1 MEVHYYAPW
10 QFWGMEK
17 DESWGKVFYYWGAGN
32 HVSGSQHNAT
42 WGEESY
48 VEEEL
53 EKMKK
58 QFVDKGIPVY
68 IGEFGANWRTMPA
81 GENQQKH
88 NASIQTHYRV
98 VMQKAMEKGMVPV
111 VWDTNYRGMPSMT
124 IINRKNLTIYNSY
137 MMDGIHEAME
147 AVGIPVSAVSVL
159 DDDKTGCEGKVYD
172 LSGKLVADHLVAKGL
187 SKGIYIQN
195 GHKRVIQ

>member
-1 MEVHYYAPW
+1 
-10 QFWGMEK
+10 MEK

-42 WGEESY
+42 WGEEQY

-58 QFVDKGIPVY
+58 QFADKGIPVY

-81 GENQQKH
+81 GENQEKH
-88 NASIQTHYRV
+88 NASIKTHYRV
-98 VMQKAMEKGMVPV
+98 VMQKAMEKGMIPV

-124 IINRKNLTIYNSY
+124 VINRKNLTIFNSY
-137 MMDGIHEAME
+137 VIAGMHEAME
-147 AVGIPVSAVSVL
+147 AVGIPVTAIGSVTHDQTDTRGSL
-159 DDDKTGCEGKVYD
+159 CDLEGRVFPD
-172 LSGKLVADHLVAKGL
+172 GDMAGNRLPKGV
-187 SKGIYIQN
+187 YIQN
-195 GHKRVIQ
+195 GRKVVIR